1 MIIPKTHIL
10 SIKSLFGA
18 LTLTL
23 LLIAGCAQE
32 NPMLYDPSLRD
43 SSVSMRFINMSPDI
57 IPRTFTINGS
67 SPFSNIAFGTSSDVR
82 VNTIDSAH
90 YVITKD
96 GQEIFSTISLQRQ
109 KITIFRNTV
118 QTFITAGIENSD
130 STYVMQLS
138 TFRTD
143 FARGKAKIR
152 IVNTMPNNLPVNV
165 HLGCEQGE
173 LLASFLKRGEISN
186 ETETLPGSNAI
197 TIVNAENNSFIGT
210 FDKIGYSFSADSIYT
225 VIIAK
230 DPSTQAIRVF
240 ALNELSKDM
249 QAFDEFPQA
258 GMLSATIFMYNL
270 ISTDID
276 VEVKRGSLN
285 LSLADDQSP
294 FSSVSKTFGTCS
306 SNAPDSVIVKDK
318 TGRILAAES
327 IVLSPYR
334 TYSCVISRNILSPN
348 GYELITSE
356 NLRTSPL
363 NTMCDIRA
371 INLRESNPIAL
382 NSAAR
387 TTGNQFEAGR
397 ILYSTLLNNDI
408 ATKISVQ
415 SGPLPL
421 LLQTS
426 STPQIILSQ
435 CIGELFGG
443 KNYLLII
450 GTDVICALDEASG
463 RIVRFETG
471 AILQLIH
478 AASKQT
484 THAMTVGSIIQNAN
498 LQSDGVFTTVIPM
511 NRTTMISSGANTASI
526 TAIDSNQR
534 YNYAIDE
541 SKNILDYSYNRN
553 LLDNRLTKLRVIN
566 LSPGT
571 EVDLYLDYDVRLFND
586 TINRDRSRDFNS
598 QIRGVLYKES
608 SDYQIIDR
616 ERRLSFSLLQW
627 QNPPLVYASLNNVLI
642 SLGKN
647 YSIFLVPENDG
658 SNRTIIRQEY

>member
-10 SIKSLFGA
+10 SFKSLFGA

-43 SSVSMRFINMSPDI
+43 SSVSMRFINMSQDI
-57 IPRTFTINGS
+57 IPRTFTISGS
-67 SPFSNIAFGTSSDVR
+67 LPFSNIAFGTSSDVR

-90 YVITKD
+90 YAITKD
-96 GQEIFSTISLQRQ
+96 GQEIFSTIAQQRQ
-109 KITIFRNTV
+109 KITFFRNTV
-118 QTFITAGIENSD
+118 QTFINAGIENSD
-130 STYVMQLS
+130 STYVLQLS
-138 TFRTD
+138 TFRSD

-152 IVNTMPNNLPVNV
+152 IVNVIPNSLPLNV

-173 LLASFLKRGEISN
+173 ILASFLKRGEISS

-197 TIVNAENNSFIGT
+197 TIVNAETNTFIGT
-210 FDKIGYSFSADSIYT
+210 FDKTGYSFSADSIYT
-225 VIIAK
+225 IIVAK

-258 GMLSATIFMYNL
+258 GLLSATISMYNL
-270 ISTDID
+270 ISSDID
-276 VEVKRGSLN
+276 VELRRGSTYLT
-285 LSLADDQSP
+285 LSNNQSP
-294 FSSVSKTFGTCS
+294 FSSISKTFGTCS
-306 SNAPDSVIVKDK
+306 TNAPDSVIVKDK
-318 TGRILAAES
+318 TGKILASES

-334 TYSCVISRNILSPN
+334 TYSCVIARDILSAN
-348 GYELITSE
+348 GYTLITSE
-356 NLRTSPL
+356 NLRTTPIHSFS
-363 NTMCDIRA
+363 DIRA

-387 TTGNQFEAGR
+387 TTVNQFEAGR
-397 ILYSTLLNNDI
+397 ILYSTLLNNDLG
-408 ATKISVQ
+408 TKISVQ

-435 CIGELFGG
+435 CIGELFAGR
-443 KNYLLII
+443 NYLLII
-450 GTDVICALDEASG
+450 ASDVICALDEISG
-463 RIVRFETG
+463 RIERFETG

-478 AASKQT
+478 AASKQS
-484 THAMTVGSIIQNAN
+484 THVITVGAIIQNAN

-511 NRTTMISSGANTASI
+511 NRTTMISSDVNTASI

-541 SKNILDYSYNRN
+541 SKGILDYSYSRN
-553 LLDNRLTKLRVIN
+553 LLDKRLTKLRVIN

-586 TINRDRSRDFNS
+586 TINRDKSRDFNS
-598 QIRGVLYKES
+598 QIRGVMYKQS

-616 ERRLSFSLLQW
+616 ERRLSFSLIKW